1 MKTPDE
7 IKKGLECCIP
17 RWVGNHWKSCSSKCP
32 YITLAASCRG
42 QLIYDA
48 FTLIWQLEE
57 HIRDLT
63 KMMPTWISVEDEQ
76 KPKHLEQVLCTYG
89 FDGDTERHV
98 DKLTYF
104 AYGDNGYVT
113 GAHFTDEGM
122 YGMRVTH
129 WMPLP
134 SEPKE
139 DVHE

>member
-1 MKTPDE
+1 MNEAINTNEVKRR
-7 IKKGLECCIP
+7 IQCCIDTKECILCP
-17 RWVGNHWKSCSSKCP
+17 FFKIGCDKSTFAK
-32 YITLAASCRG
+32 LMRKAV
-42 QLIYDA
+42 Q
-48 FTLIWQLEE
+48 QLED

-122 YGMRVTH
+122 CGMRVTH
-129 WMPLP
+129 WMPRP
-134 SEPKE
+134 EPPKE
-139 DVHE
+139 GTK